1 MELSHWN
8 KKEQAPLVEFLGAS
22 LLSHPLMMYYCPDRD
37 KREKFITR
45 YMEHNLPR
53 WIQTGTVLVSDPAHA
68 VGVLLSKDAP
78 EYRSPSK
85 GALSMLSGDRFRR
98 IQSHRNVTRNI
109 VGVMI
114 PREKPVQVLTLFGNA
129 AAQKQELL
137 QLVSEAQ
144 DLADEKQFVL
154 VYDTFSR
161 RLVDAL
167 AETGR
172 LENTVVFY
180 TSDHGCH
187 FKTRNLEYKRS
198 PHDASIHTPLIIW
211 GGAFRGGKT
220 ADYPTSLI
228 DLPATLLDVAGIE
241 VPKSFAGK
249 SLLKVQKGEDKPREA
264 VFVQVSES
272 QTARAVRTSRYT
284 YSVRSLNPPYISGRM
299 GAKVYF
305 EDYLYDLEKDPIEK
319 HNLIKDP
326 KYASERKKLKE
337 MLIREMTAAGEKE
350 PKILPAVF
358 TRKK

>member
-68 VGVLLSKDAP
+68 VGVLLPKDAP

-85 GALSMLSGDRFRR
+85 GALSMLSGDRSRR

-167 AETGR
+167 ENQGFSTGYQR
-172 LENTVVFY
+172 NFLDTHFIQTLM
-180 TSDHGCH
+180 TSKVEEKRFFID
-187 FKTRNLEYKRS
+187 NL
-198 PHDASIHTPLIIW
+198 
-211 GGAFRGGKT
+211 RG
-220 ADYPTSLI
+220 
-228 DLPATLLDVAGIE
+228 VW
-241 VPKSFAGK
+241 
-249 SLLKVQKGEDKPREA
+249 
-264 VFVQVSES
+264 
-272 QTARAVRTSRYT
+272 
-284 YSVRSLNPPYISGRM
+284 YSVSKRKQKRKGRQVYEQIRKSG
-299 GAKVYF
+299 ADQHVH
-305 EDYLYDLEKDPIEK
+305 DL
-319 HNLIKDP
+319 
-326 KYASERKKLKE
+326 
-337 MLIREMTAAGEKE
+337 
-350 PKILPAVF
+350 
-358 TRKK
+358 

>member
-85 GALSMLSGDRFRR
+85 SALSMLSGDRSRR

-114 PREKPVQVLTLFGNA
+114 PREKPVQ
-129 AAQKQELL
+129 
-137 QLVSEAQ
+137 

-167 AETGR
+167 ENQGFSTGYQR
-172 LENTVVFY
+172 NFWDT
-180 TSDHGCH
+180 H
-187 FKTRNLEYKRS
+187 F
-198 PHDASIHTPLIIW
+198 IQ
-211 GGAFRGGKT
+211 
-220 ADYPTSLI
+220 
-228 DLPATLLDVAGIE
+228 TLM
-241 VPKSFAGK
+241 
-249 SLLKVQKGEDKPREA
+249 
-264 VFVQVSES
+264 
-272 QTARAVRTSRYT
+272 T
-284 YSVRSLNPPYISGRM
+284 YNI
-299 GAKVYF
+299 
-305 EDYLYDLEKDPIEK
+305 
-319 HNLIKDP
+319 
-326 KYASERKKLKE
+326 
-337 MLIREMTAAGEKE
+337 
-350 PKILPAVF
+350 
-358 TRKK
+358 

>member
-68 VGVLLSKDAP
+68 VGVLLPKNAP
-78 EYRSPSK
+78 EYRSPSM
-85 GALSMLSGDRFRR
+85 GTLSMLSGDRSRR

-114 PREKPVQVLTLFGNA
+114 PREKPVQVLT
-129 AAQKQELL
+129 LL

-167 AETGR
+167 ENQGFSTGYQR
-172 LENTVVFY
+172 NFLDT
-180 TSDHGCH
+180 H
-187 FKTRNLEYKRS
+187 F
-198 PHDASIHTPLIIW
+198 IQ
-211 GGAFRGGKT
+211 
-220 ADYPTSLI
+220 
-228 DLPATLLDVAGIE
+228 TLM
-241 VPKSFAGK
+241 
-249 SLLKVQKGEDKPREA
+249 
-264 VFVQVSES
+264 
-272 QTARAVRTSRYT
+272 T
-284 YSVRSLNPPYISGRM
+284 YNI
-299 GAKVYF
+299 
-305 EDYLYDLEKDPIEK
+305 
-319 HNLIKDP
+319 
-326 KYASERKKLKE
+326 
-337 MLIREMTAAGEKE
+337 
-350 PKILPAVF
+350 
-358 TRKK
+358 

>member
-85 GALSMLSGDRFRR
+85 GALSMLSVDHSRR

-161 RLVDAL
+161 RLIDAL
-167 AETGR
+167 ENQGFSTGYQR
-172 LENTVVFY
+172 NFLDT
-180 TSDHGCH
+180 H
-187 FKTRNLEYKRS
+187 F
-198 PHDASIHTPLIIW
+198 IQ
-211 GGAFRGGKT
+211 
-220 ADYPTSLI
+220 
-228 DLPATLLDVAGIE
+228 TLM
-241 VPKSFAGK
+241 
-249 SLLKVQKGEDKPREA
+249 
-264 VFVQVSES
+264 
-272 QTARAVRTSRYT
+272 T
-284 YSVRSLNPPYISGRM
+284 YNI
-299 GAKVYF
+299 
-305 EDYLYDLEKDPIEK
+305 
-319 HNLIKDP
+319 
-326 KYASERKKLKE
+326 
-337 MLIREMTAAGEKE
+337 
-350 PKILPAVF
+350 
-358 TRKK
+358 

>member
-1 MELSHWN
+1 MELSHWD

-68 VGVLLSKDAP
+68 VGVPKNAP
-78 EYRSPSK
+78 EYRSPSN

-144 DLADEKQFVL
+144 VL

-161 RLVDAL
+161 RLIDAL
-167 AETGR
+167 ENQGFSTGYQR
-172 LENTVVFY
+172 NFLDT
-180 TSDHGCH
+180 H
-187 FKTRNLEYKRS
+187 F
-198 PHDASIHTPLIIW
+198 IQ
-211 GGAFRGGKT
+211 
-220 ADYPTSLI
+220 
-228 DLPATLLDVAGIE
+228 TLMAYNI
-241 VPKSFAGK
+241 
-249 SLLKVQKGEDKPREA
+249 
-264 VFVQVSES
+264 
-272 QTARAVRTSRYT
+272 
-284 YSVRSLNPPYISGRM
+284 
-299 GAKVYF
+299 
-305 EDYLYDLEKDPIEK
+305 
-319 HNLIKDP
+319 
-326 KYASERKKLKE
+326 
-337 MLIREMTAAGEKE
+337 
-350 PKILPAVF
+350 
-358 TRKK
+358 